1 MAPSGTVSLVPGV
14 QAQVKRFA
22 FVLVALAVASCGG
35 NAAGDGTS
43 GIRGQALAGPQ
54 CPVEVQGSPCPDLPY
69 EGTVIATDTASGEE
83 LTVETDSQGRFELSL
98 EPGTYETSIVS
109 ESSPPFAKPQTVT
122 VEPGS
127 FTEII
132 VSVDTGIR

>member
-1 MAPSGTVSLVPGV
+1 
-14 QAQVKRFA
+14 VKRFA
-22 FVLVALAVASCGG
+22 LVLVAGALASCGG
-35 NAAGDGTS
+35 AGAGDGTS

-69 EGTVIATDTASGEE
+69 EGTVIVTDAESGEE
-83 LTVETDSQGRFELSL
+83 FTVETDSEGRFALSL
-98 EPGTYETSIVS
+98 EPGTYEVSIVS
-109 ESSPPFAKPQTVT
+109 ETSPPFAKPQTVT

-127 FTEII
+127 FNEIT

>member
-1 MAPSGTVSLVPGV
+1 
-14 QAQVKRFA
+14 
-22 FVLVALAVASCGG
+22 ASCGG
-35 NAAGDGTS
+35 DGAGDGAS
-43 GIRGQALAGPQ
+43 GIRGRALAGPQ

-69 EGTVIATDTASGEE
+69 EGRVIATDVETGEAF
-83 LTVETDSQGRFELSL
+83 TVQTDSQGRFELSL
-98 EPGTYETSIVS
+98 EPGTYEVSIVT

-127 FTEII
+127 LAEIV